1 MNAAPSRPIRVF
13 LIDDHASVLWGLERL
28 IQSGRPALE
37 PVGTATDCDKALALL
52 DDAAP
57 DVIVLDMDLGNASG
71 IDAIPRLLARSSAK
85 ILILTGLRDTT
96 MHDKAVLAGARGVVE
111 KEASAETILFAI
123 AKVHEGQ
130 IWLDRAATGRI
141 FAEMSRQGAPRPPD
155 PEEQKIA
162 SLTEREREIVA
173 HTAMHAGATAKD
185 IAQALHISD
194 NTLRNHLT
202 SIYSKLGVA
211 NRLELFAYAH
221 QHGLDKPAHTAKSGT

>member
-1 MNAAPSRPIRVF
+1 MNAPPASPIRVF

-28 IQSGRPALE
+28 VQSGQPAMA
-37 PVGTATDCDKALALL
+37 PVGTATSCEQALAMLEK
-52 DDAAP
+52 ARP
-57 DVIVLDMDLGNASG
+57 DVIVLDMDLGGESG
-71 IDAIPRLLARSSAK
+71 LDAIPKLLATSPAR

-111 KEASAETILFAI
+111 KGATAETILFAI

-130 IWLDRAATGRI
+130 IWLDRAATGRV
-141 FAEMSRQGAPRPPD
+141 FEALARQGAPRPPD
-155 PEEQKIA
+155 PDQLRIA
-162 SLTEREREIVA
+162 SLTEREREVVV

-221 QHGLDKPAHTAKSGT
+221 RHGLDKP